1 MSNLFLVGI
10 HLADTSKLDDIRYA
24 IELGVYV
31 YTRTRS
37 NGIMGDRS
45 LLDIL
50 GSYGLG
56 RIKLK
61 FTGFRLFDLDSL
73 EFMDISLEEYL
84 NSDIKI
90 NGLDLAKSKDS
101 LINVSGND
109 KDSIS
114 KVVPLLFDG
123 ELIDLEYKIGEGILF
138 SNRKSCLELGE
149 NNCCIGLALDAE
161 KEDFNL
167 FYWNFCITSHNGS
180 MYNKGC
186 YNGIIHRGVYEYP
199 IDDLLQTIGF
209 DVAGGI
215 WYFKDIAIICGKYGD
230 YDTYIV
236 RNGIKTVVIDV
247 RHRVNIV
254 LPKSVDGVVIKDC
267 FNYYS
272 DDLVVIY
279 LSKDLNPS
287 DLRSLIL
294 EIVYRFR
301 YGDIEDIESLSTDEI
316 VDKLRIDCVDIQY
329 Y

>member
-24 IELGVYV
+24 IERSVYV
-31 YTRTRS
+31 YNRTHS
-37 NGIMGDRS
+37 NGITADRS
-45 LLDIL
+45 LVDIL

-90 NGLDLAKSKDS
+90 NGLDLAKNGDS

-109 KDSIS
+109 RDSIS
-114 KVVPLLFDG
+114 KVVPLLFNG

-167 FYWNFCITSHNGS
+167 FYSNFCITSHNGL

-186 YNGIIHRGVYEYP
+186 YNGIIHRGIYEYP
-199 IDDLLQTIGF
+199 IDDLLQKIGF

-215 WYFKDIAIICGKYGD
+215 WYFKDIAIVCGRYSD

-236 RNGIKTVVIDV
+236 RNGMKTVVIDV

-254 LPKSVDGVVIKDC
+254 LPKSIDRVVIKDC
-267 FNYYS
+267 FNYS
-272 DDLVVIY
+272 DDLAVIY

-294 EIVYRFR
+294 EIAYRFR
-301 YGDIEDIESLSTDEI
+301 YCDIEDIESLSTDEI
-316 VDKLRIDCVDIQY
+316 ADKLRIDCVDIQY

>member
-24 IELGVYV
+24 IERGVYV
-31 YTRTRS
+31 YTRTNS

-45 LLDIL
+45 LVDIL

-73 EFMDISLEEYL
+73 EFIDISLEEYL
-84 NSDIKI
+84 NSDIQI
-90 NGLDLAKSKDS
+90 DGLDLAKNGDS

-109 KDSIS
+109 RDSIS

-123 ELIDLEYKIGEGILF
+123 ELLDLDYKIGEGILF

-149 NNCCIGLALDAE
+149 NNYCIGLALDAE
-161 KEDFNL
+161 KENFNL
-167 FYWNFCITSHNGS
+167 FYRNFCITSPDVS

-199 IDDLLQTIGF
+199 IDDLLQTIGI

-215 WYFKDIAIICGKYGD
+215 LYFKDIAIICGRYSD

-236 RNGIKTVVIDV
+236 RNDIKTVVIDI

-254 LPKSVDGVVIKDC
+254 LPKSVGEVVIKDC
-267 FNYYS
+267 FNYS
-272 DDLVVIY
+272 NDLAVIY
-279 LSKDLNPS
+279 LSKDLNSS

-294 EIVYRFR
+294 EIAYRFM

>member
-1 MSNLFLVGI
+1 MGNLFLVGI

-24 IELGVYV
+24 IERCVYV

-45 LLDIL
+45 LVDIL

-90 NGLDLAKSKDS
+90 NGLDLAKNGDS

-109 KDSIS
+109 RDSIS

-123 ELIDLEYKIGEGILF
+123 ELLDLDYKIGEGILF

-149 NNCCIGLALDAE
+149 NNYCIGLALDAE
-161 KEDFNL
+161 KENFNL
-167 FYWNFCITSHNGS
+167 FYRNFCITSPDGS

-186 YNGIIHRGVYEYP
+186 YNGDIHRGVYEYP

-209 DVAGGI
+209 DVVGGI
-215 WYFKDIAIICGKYGD
+215 LYFKDIAIVCARYSD

-236 RNGIKTVVIDV
+236 RNDIKTVVIDI

-254 LPKSVDGVVIKDC
+254 LPKSVYEVVVKDC
-267 FNYYS
+267 CNHG
-272 DDLVVIY
+272 DELAVIY

-287 DLRSLIL
+287 DLRSLVI
-294 EIVYRFR
+294 EIAKGFIYSH
-301 YGDIEDIESLSTDEI
+301 IEEIESLSTDAI
-316 VDKLRIDCVDIQY
+316 IDKLRIDCVDIQY

>member
-24 IELGVYV
+24 IEIGVYV
-31 YTRTRS
+31 YTRTNS
-37 NGIMGDRS
+37 NEIMSARS
-45 LLDIL
+45 LVDIL

-61 FTGFRLFDLDSL
+61 FTGLRLFDLDSL
-73 EFMDISLEEYL
+73 EFIGISLEEYL
-84 NSDIKI
+84 NSDIQI
-90 NGLDLAKSKDS
+90 NGLDLDKSGDL

-109 KDSIS
+109 RDSIS
-114 KVVPLLFDG
+114 KVVPLFICG
-123 ELIDLEYKIGEGILF
+123 ELLDLDYKIGEGILF

-167 FYWNFCITSHNGS
+167 FYKNFCITSHNES
-180 MYNKGC
+180 MYNKGS

-199 IDDLLQTIGF
+199 IDDLLQTIGI
-209 DVAGGI
+209 DVACGI
-215 WYFKDIAIICGKYGD
+215 WYFKDIAIICGRYGD

-236 RNGIKTVVIDV
+236 RNCIKTVVIDV

-254 LPKSVDGVVIKDC
+254 LPKSVYEVVVKDC
-267 FNYYS
+267 YNHG
-272 DDLVVIY
+272 DELAVIY

-287 DLRSLIL
+287 DLRSLVI
-294 EIVYRFR
+294 EIAKGFIYSH
-301 YGDIEDIESLSTDEI
+301 IEEIESLSTDAI
-316 VDKLRIDCVDIQY
+316 IDKLRIDCVDIQY